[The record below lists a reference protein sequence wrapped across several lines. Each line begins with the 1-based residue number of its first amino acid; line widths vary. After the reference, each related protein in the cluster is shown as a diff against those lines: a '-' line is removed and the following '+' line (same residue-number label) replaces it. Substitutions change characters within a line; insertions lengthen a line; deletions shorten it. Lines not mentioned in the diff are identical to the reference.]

1 MALVGVKAFKVIN
14 AYYGRNQHYPPCLAL
29 FGVKRNYI
37 AGSPL
42 YKPT

>member
-1 MALVGVKAFKVIN
+1 MAIVGVKAFNVIN
-14 AYYGRNQHYPPCLAL
+14 AYHGSNQHYPLCLAL

-42 YKPT
+42 YKPS